1 MDPRRD
7 IDASGNRVVNV
18 ANPSR
23 GHHAA
28 TKTYVDTTTLLVH
41 YRDPKTSSE
50 EYVRYINLRNH
61 TAHSLVALCKI
72 SLDWDWTTEHDK
84 NAVGPHILLEPTT
97 STSMLNIEAPQDL
110 KNKSITVEYERAV
123 IVREWYFLFNY
134 KGKENPNDEL
144 KFVWQVSDDGHN
156 WHIDLHNMETKM
168 KKMKWC
174 GNDGELVFLQPHHRD
189 PHTYWRV
196 HITEGNLTEQLYL
209 NQIYMTVSL

>member
-7 IDASGNRVVNV
+7 IDMNGNRVVNV
-18 ANPSR
+18 ANPSL
-23 GHHAA
+23 GHHVA
-28 TKTYVDTTTLLVH
+28 TKTYADLLH

-61 TAHSLVALCKI
+61 TAHSLVALCTI
-72 SLDWDWTTEHDK
+72 SLDWNWTSTHDK

-97 STSMLNIEAPQDL
+97 STSMLNVEAPQDL
-110 KNKSITVEYERAV
+110 KDKSITVEYEHPV

-144 KFVWQVSDDGHN
+144 KFVWQVSDDGHY
-156 WHIDLHNMETKM
+156 WHVPLHNMETKM
-168 KKMKWC
+168 KKMEWC

-196 HITEGNLTEQLYL
+196 HVTEGNLTEELYL